1 MAQWD
6 LQIDQTST
14 VNAVRIGADEKD
26 PEFTQTLAN
35 LRTRIETAAAS
46 DAFAGKRIANINGLK
61 DHYVEIGAYDDITP
75 ADYDTTIFTPAQPPL
90 ALTCASGTAV
100 TGPEDNR
107 PLVHDC
113 EVLVDN
119 EGALSGTATLNW
131 SVDTSIDSWNGVVTG
146 GTPTRITELDL
157 PSNSLTGSIP
167 AELGTLSG
175 LTVLDLSGNQL
186 TGEIPHEIGW
196 LFNLTGQ
203 IGLSGNSLTGCIPVA
218 LEDVATNDFSSMS
231 LLFCRP
237 PPPENLA
244 AGAAAE
250 TNIPLTW
257 DSVSNTSKYRV
268 EYRLDRVGDWAV
280 HDETITLAS
289 HAADSLNCETAYQ
302 FRVSAYGSGTNY
314 AQDWSEPSLP
324 VSEATTECTSPVF
337 DPSSYTFALAEG
349 AAVDDVVGT
358 VTARH
363 PGGGSLTYSIT
374 AGNDDGNF
382 NIDGTSGEITAAA
395 AIGAATP
402 SLTTLTIEAAA
413 TGIQSATATVEIY
426 IARTPNGFS
435 VAPSGGH
442 EFTISWNSVDHADE
456 YTVQSREPGGD
467 WVSLVTTST
476 GITISNLLCDRTH
489 QFQVAAR
496 VQGVMSPYTDPVVEA
511 SCNVPPTF
519 GSDSYSFPVL
529 EDAAIRDVV
538 GQVSA
543 TDTEAES
550 LTYSITGGNEAG
562 HFSIDSATGEIR
574 VAGALDYDVIS
585 EYNLT
590 VGATDGNKGVVA
602 VTVQVLIEA
611 LLEPSAACRNGVTV
625 LAPDSNTGLVEDCV
639 VLLTH
644 RDTLGGAAALNWS
657 QNVVIATW
665 DGVSLSSPSNRV
677 GGLFLADLG
686 LTGTIPAGL
695 GDLDGLTRL
704 ELDGNQLT
712 GTIPAALGNLG
723 NLRYLYLDNNRLTG
737 QIPSQIG
744 NLAELRVLYL
754 GNNQLEG
761 PLPQGNRILEKGKGL
776 IESKSGEACDGVGG
790 DDGQ

>member
-1 MAQWD
+1 MGSLVLGFVAAVASLIAVYYEASKSGPPCSDRTAVEGSCRSRNVTGFSFIGAQSPPGMSDYHHPASTVEAILEKGLREIEASPTHIVVRGTAQADSIRCDWRGVARTVDQRDPAVRFWLGIDETENLPSPGHLADRFMVYVNQISPRYRATWSSNASGLARGGLNADTLFLACYADYSVDEYLLGAGADTITLGYDHLAESRSYDLYLLAHASGEFKGMPLKQEGEYRSGLDNQAWAAETLIREAMGNHETVVFLSPMGAHGNVTVEVWQVVAQWD

-46 DAFAGKRIANINGLK
+46 DAFAGKRIANINGLN

-75 ADYDTTIFTPAQPPL
+75 GDDDTTTFTPAQPPL

-131 SVDTSIDSWNGVVTG
+131 SVDTSIDSWDGVVTG

-157 PSNSLTGSIP
+157 PSNSLTGTIP
-167 AELGTLSG
+167 AKLGTLSG

-196 LFNLTGQ
+196 LFNLTE

-231 LLFCRP
+231 LLFCQP

-302 FRVSAYGSGTNY
+302 FRVSAFGSGTNY
-314 AQDWSEPSLP
+314 EAAWSGPSLP
-324 VSEATTECTSPVF
+324 VSATTTQCTSPVF

-349 AAVDDVVGT
+349 TAIDDVVGT

-382 NIDGTSGEITAAA
+382 NIDGTSGEITAATA
-395 AIGAATP
+395 SP
-402 SLTTLTIEAAA
+402 TTLTIEAAA

-426 IARTPNGFS
+426 IARTP
-435 VAPSGGH
+435 
-442 EFTISWNSVDHADE
+442 
-456 YTVQSREPGGD
+456 
-467 WVSLVTTST
+467 
-476 GITISNLLCDRTH
+476 
-489 QFQVAAR
+489 
-496 VQGVMSPYTDPVVEA
+496 MSPAPTHPRR
-511 SCNVPPTF
+511 PP
-519 GSDSYSFPVL
+519 
-529 EDAAIRDVV
+529 
-538 GQVSA
+538 Q
-543 TDTEAES
+543 
-550 LTYSITGGNEAG
+550 TG
-562 HFSIDSATGEIR
+562 
-574 VAGALDYDVIS
+574 
-585 EYNLT
+585 
-590 VGATDGNKGVVA
+590 
-602 VTVQVLIEA
+602 
-611 LLEPSAACRNGVTV
+611 
-625 LAPDSNTGLVEDCV
+625 PD
-639 VLLTH
+639 
-644 RDTLGGAAALNWS
+644 
-657 QNVVIATW
+657 
-665 DGVSLSSPSNRV
+665 
-677 GGLFLADLG
+677 
-686 LTGTIPAGL
+686 
-695 GDLDGLTRL
+695 
-704 ELDGNQLT
+704 
-712 GTIPAALGNLG
+712 
-723 NLRYLYLDNNRLTG
+723 
-737 QIPSQIG
+737 
-744 NLAELRVLYL
+744 
-754 GNNQLEG
+754 G
-761 PLPQGNRILEKGKGL
+761 PLPVAR
-776 IESKSGEACDGVGG
+776 
-790 DDGQ
+790 